1 MARYQRDLNSEE
13 VNVLTYGCSHS
24 TLLYSNFYKFYVQIE
39 EEAVSRQENEGAS
52 NENRGDKESEGEDD
66 EEDED

>member
-39 EEAVSRQENEGAS
+39 EEAGSGQENEGGS
-52 NENRGDKESEGEDD
+52 DENRGDEESVRDN